1 MGVHFYSYTTHN
13 MKTACFIVLALVAVS
28 QAQLGGWN
36 DMDCGKNSMCA
47 KRFNKFMVPKIS
59 DHLAHDK
66 CEWKFCH
73 VQSGKYQIVNG
84 MNLDIT
90 GFVMAMNPG
99 CDHATGYVKCNVQ
112 AHKQGKS
119 LKSIDFNCQN
129 KPMSEMPMMKNEKK
143 KIKKK
148 KKNPPKKKK
157 KKKKKS

>member
-47 KRFNKFMVPKIS
+47 KRFNKFMVPKIR

-73 VQSGKYQIVNG
+73 VESGKYQIVNG

-90 GFVMAMNPG
+90 G
-99 CDHATGYVKCNVQ
+99 YVKCNVQ
-112 AHKQGKS
+112 AHKQGKQ

>member
-66 CEWKFCH
+66 CDWKFCH
-73 VQSGKYQIVNG
+73 VERRILVSSYI
-84 MNLDIT
+84 L
-90 GFVMAMNPG
+90 A
-99 CDHATGYVKCNVQ
+99 
-112 AHKQGKS
+112 S
-119 LKSIDFNCQN
+119 SILF
-129 KPMSEMPMMKNEKK
+129 SRS
-143 KIKKK
+143 KIEILF
-148 KKNPPKKKK
+148 
-157 KKKKKS
+157 